1 MKKTLKSILAITL
14 ALIMSF
20 GTLTAFAAER
30 DTLEWIYDDEYTT
43 EYTYYGEFKEGKN
56 TVLCDEDGSEHKY
69 YTLNAKEGY
78 YSFSYTNPMDVGN
91 IDWVGA
97 PYRMENGK
105 AYDFADRVIDS
116 YSDGE
121 LAGDYVRVY
130 KFDAGETIIG
140 IDAYYSTEDTEIEVT
155 VEYLGKS
162 ITDFDIPVKEL
173 VINDDIYEEQTDGE
187 LYTNLSVT
195 FDETNKVDFINCY
208 IEFTC
213 EEIKE
218 GENVLSFELGN
229 AKKDITVTANPIEYY
244 IKDIELHDA
253 EHYAQT
259 FVDYNGDSWHYTLD
273 DAVATVTFAD
283 GSEKDIFFYNGEAE
297 ITLPNGKEYD
307 IYSHYFYDSNEDTIL
322 SLYIGGKDVKR
333 YKCTVVEYDIIE
345 NGDLLVDDTKSEFRR
360 FLNRLSDALGTATDF
375 NTVSEIFENLFGSF
389 FDTLINAS
397 DLFGG
402 IFENIVSFIK
412 FYLVG

>member
-1 MKKTLKSILAITL
+1 MIT
-14 ALIMSF
+14 F
-20 GTLTAFAAER
+20 
-30 DTLEWIYDDEYTT
+30 
-43 EYTYYGEFKEGKN
+43 
-56 TVLCDEDGSEHKY
+56 
-69 YTLNAKEGY
+69 
-78 YSFSYTNPMDVGN
+78 
-91 IDWVGA
+91 
-97 PYRMENGK
+97 
-105 AYDFADRVIDS
+105 
-116 YSDGE
+116 
-121 LAGDYVRVY
+121 
-130 KFDAGETIIG
+130 
-140 IDAYYSTEDTEIEVT
+140 
-155 VEYLGKS
+155 
-162 ITDFDIPVKEL
+162 
-173 VINDDIYEEQTDGE
+173 
-187 LYTNLSVT
+187 
-195 FDETNKVDFINCY
+195 
-208 IEFTC
+208 
-213 EEIKE
+213 
-218 GENVLSFELGN
+218 
-229 AKKDITVTANPIEYY
+229 
-244 IKDIELHDA
+244 
-253 EHYAQT
+253 
-259 FVDYNGDSWHYTLD
+259 FVDYNNDTWHYTLD

-333 YKCTVVEYDIIE
+333 YKCTVVKYDIIE